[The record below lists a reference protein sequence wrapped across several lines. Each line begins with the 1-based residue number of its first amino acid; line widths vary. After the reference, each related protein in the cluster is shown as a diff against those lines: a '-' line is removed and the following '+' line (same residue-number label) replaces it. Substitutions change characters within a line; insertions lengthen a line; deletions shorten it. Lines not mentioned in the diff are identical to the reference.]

1 MARGS
6 YVKIVYRTGAG
17 TASEEIEAKTAG
29 GNVVVSMP
37 DRNGI
42 FVMVEEINKAKDAV
56 RTARFLATEVLSI
69 VEGQKPAQ
77 KMVRKK

>member
-29 GNVVVSMP
+29 GDVFVTMP
-37 DRNGI
+37 DRNGL
-42 FVMVEEINKAKDAV
+42 FVIVEEANKAKVAI
-56 RTARFLATEVLSI
+56 RTARFLASEVLSI

-77 KMVRKK
+77 KMPKRK